1 MPRLSLPI
9 LVVAFLLRE
18 GKAVSLDVLARVSV
32 LEGIA
37 GMKPGTWMKD
47 TIPTREI
54 VEVFGPGVKATWLS
68 PRDSGLVTAV
78 RRSLEPLLRN
88 TSVTADDILQP
99 AIVGL
104 GSKGDLSRLPLFHG
118 VGRAPGFTV
127 AKVRSG
133 QLQPRDVLP
142 VAKSYAR
149 RRAIDVLRSEARKPG
164 IMRVEPDELKPGD
177 RSDLTDM
184 ITAVLVDPGHRL
196 HGAVTRSLA
205 GIIETKARP
214 SNKKIWNA
222 LVAGVRD
229 GMSASDV
236 ARELGISKAAVSQA
250 KEAHRHHR
258 QGRHRHEPEAARPA
272 PGRARA
278 WAAWPCPSWKGS
290 AVEHVVGRGQVELEK
305 FGDGL
310 EAFDLREVEAHEH
323 KCTSTRWGGPSC
335 RWRTT

>member
-1 MPRLSLPI
+1 MS
-9 LVVAFLLRE
+9 F
-18 GKAVSLDVLARVSV
+18 
-32 LEGIA
+32 
-37 GMKPGTWMKD
+37 
-47 TIPTREI
+47 
-54 VEVFGPGVKATWLS
+54 
-68 PRDSGLVTAV
+68 
-78 RRSLEPLLRN
+78 
-88 TSVTADDILQP
+88 
-99 AIVGL
+99 
-104 GSKGDLSRLPLFHG
+104 LSRLLGTAPDPRESVRPLWHR
-118 VGRAPGFTV
+118 VIELARDADYYNLCHVADSIAGRF
-127 AKVRSG
+127 
-133 QLQPRDVLP
+133 
-142 VAKSYAR
+142 
-149 RRAIDVLRSEARKPG
+149 
-164 IMRVEPDELKPGD
+164 
-177 RSDLTDM
+177 DM